1 MQNLYLYKREMCILK
16 ETAAVKWK
24 DICFTFC
31 LTDIFSPN
39 TRTFQMAYQI
49 KKEPSTSVYP
59 QRTVHS
65 STSSH
70 SGKNKVGNLT
80 EAEKNKWSLIL
91 WDHLFLIPREAVTPR
106 PREHEN
112 CQDQPKIWRTGSQ
125 ALGLRHQTQ
134 K

>member
-39 TRTFQMAYQI
+39 TRTFQMALFLFDM
-49 KKEPSTSVYP
+49 PSTSVYP

-91 WDHLFLIPREAVTPR
+91 
-106 PREHEN
+106 
-112 CQDQPKIWRTGSQ
+112 
-125 ALGLRHQTQ
+125 
-134 K
+134 

>member
-80 EAEKNKWSLIL
+80 VKQ
-91 WDHLFLIPREAVTPR
+91 R
-106 PREHEN
+106 
-112 CQDQPKIWRTGSQ
+112 KISGV
-125 ALGLRHQTQ
+125 
-134 K
+134 